1 MADLYYTAFISKYN
15 HYKDIN
21 NYSRCNEE
29 SYEIRK
35 ESLEA
40 LQETLLCL
48 IKGETEPDMFG
59 EYTTY
64 EWSDIVLIQE
74 LERSEIKRRDIPGY
88 AEYMAEKERLKKE
101 AELAAQARRAAASEV
116 RDAKLYQ
123 ELMAKYPDG
132 IPGAS

>member
-1 MADLYYTAFISKYN
+1 
-15 HYKDIN
+15 
-21 NYSRCNEE
+21 
-29 SYEIRK
+29 
-35 ESLEA
+35 
-40 LQETLLCL
+40 
-48 IKGETEPDMFG
+48 MFG

-74 LERSEIKRRDIPGY
+74 LERSEIKRSDIPGY